1 MDLTG
6 KNVLITGASRGIGEA
21 LAQRF
26 AQEGAHVVG
35 VARNAELLG
44 KVMADVGGTSIA
56 TDLGDPAQVDGLIAR
71 VERDAGPVDVLVNN
85 AGLDMVGAL
94 VDTKAEDIRTIHQVN
109 LVTPV
114 ELCRQVLPGMLMR
127 GRGHIVNVSSL
138 AGVGGFAGMTSYCST
153 KGGLTNFTGVL
164 RLELKGTP
172 IGTTLVELGPDPDR
186 HARPGERLLPDPE
199 VVRPLLQ
206 AADARRRSPRVGGR
220 RSRRGGAEGTPA
232 RSHPQ
237 AGARVPAAER
247 GTEADH
253 RDAAGRCA
261 QPALSDRRARYT
273 GITPCLRHGRS
284 TCFVRDTCRPLQIA
298 RRVSA
303 GSMTSSTWACPA
315 AM

>member
-26 AQEGAHVVG
+26 AQAGAHVVG

-44 KVMADVGGTSIA
+44 KVMADIGGASIA
-56 TDLGDPAQVDGLIAR
+56 TDLSDPAQVDGLIAR
-71 VERDAGPVDVLVNN
+71 VERDTGPVDVLVNN

-172 IGTTLVELGPDPDR
+172 IGTTLVELGPIPTDMLDHVNDYSPTRNSFDR
-186 HARPGERLLPDPE
+186 FYKLQMLVDVPRETVADE
-199 VVRPLLQ
+199 VVAGVQ
-206 AADARRRSPRVGGR
+206 KGR
-220 RSRRGGAEGTPA
+220 RHVRIPKRALAFPMLNEAPRRIIETLLVGVRSRP
-232 RSHPQ
+232 
-237 AGARVPAAER
+237 
-247 GTEADH
+247 
-253 RDAAGRCA
+253 
-261 QPALSDRRARYT
+261 
-273 GITPCLRHGRS
+273 
-284 TCFVRDTCRPLQIA
+284 
-298 RRVSA
+298 
-303 GSMTSSTWACPA
+303 
-315 AM
+315 